1 MSHLMFWCNFSSACY
16 FLTANQPNQPT
27 LPVWLIGDFCTSAL
41 PHFFCRHFSNH
52 KHTQIYTYIR
62 INTYTVDVNI
72 KKMLCMRRRISY
84 LRQNT
89 QRTMPSNGF
98 TMSLAVCK
106 KAQNQNDT
114 LNVLKVTLN
123 TFFHYFLKLHRVF
136 FCYSMERTFLV
147 SRRGTKQAQLECW
160 RLLMPK
166 ITRSISAQHGT
177 TRVQRLRRLFV

>member
-1 MSHLMFWCNFSSACY
+1 
-16 FLTANQPNQPT
+16 
-27 LPVWLIGDFCTSAL
+27 
-41 PHFFCRHFSNH
+41 
-52 KHTQIYTYIR
+52 
-62 INTYTVDVNI
+62 
-72 KKMLCMRRRISY
+72 MRRRISY

-147 SRRGTKQAQLECW
+147 SRRGTK
-160 RLLMPK
+160 
-166 ITRSISAQHGT
+166 
-177 TRVQRLRRLFV
+177 